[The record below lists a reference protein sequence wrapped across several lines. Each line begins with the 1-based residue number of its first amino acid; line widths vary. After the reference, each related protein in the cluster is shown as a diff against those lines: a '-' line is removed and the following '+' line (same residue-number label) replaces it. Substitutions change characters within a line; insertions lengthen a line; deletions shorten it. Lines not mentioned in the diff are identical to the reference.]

1 MRKLIFA
8 LALCLIPTI
17 AFAQN
22 TTCSDRPAGDSSNA
36 CANTRFVQNHVPSIS
51 PSNITLPDGQ
61 IIIGDSSGEGHGR
74 TMSGDCTITDLGA
87 ITCSTPP
94 LPTIADGHLIA
105 NATGSTAIA
114 GDTIATTWFDH
125 AFCSTVGQIVARTTS
140 GWICSAG
147 IAAPVT
153 WFGAKCDGTTDDRA
167 AIISAL
173 AAIPSGSTLEFP
185 STVCAVKSL
194 TSGGTNPHI
203 FVLTKPV
210 HLSFPNGGGISKSG
224 VIGILFDIQTD
235 NVTIDG
241 SGTLDGGW
249 VGTAYSAYD
258 IAVSTNDYDTVST
271 ARNYIRIKGIN
282 FTNWAQGGIFIW
294 YCQSCTIED
303 NVVNNVA
310 YGGIFGGAIQQTQII
325 GNKVYNVW
333 SSTGPDQPPNP
344 VYRSNHYGISVS
356 TNLATTSPSLNVI
369 VANNLVD
376 NVPAWECYDTHSGQH
391 VIFANN
397 IATACPIGIAA
408 SSPNLTA
415 IDISIIGN
423 QVECL
428 TLGSPVY
435 SGSTGQSVGGAG
447 ISAAGNSGA
456 SLSAGV
462 SIVGN
467 IVLGCGPDNLALEGN
482 IGAIYATF
490 VAGLNINSN
499 IIYKPI
505 HVALS
510 FTGDYV
516 LGAVMNNTVQSLTA
530 GPAGG
535 SPEVFNIFGTNNMM
549 NLGGTYANGTGY
561 VGYNIASA
569 SAANVNI
576 SRSNVFNGASALYN
590 GSSATY
596 RTDLGVTAP

>member
-1 MRKLIFA
+1 MRKLLFA
-8 LALCLIPTI
+8 LALCLAPTA

-22 TTCSDRPAGDSSNA
+22 TTCSDRPQSDSSNA
-36 CANTRFVQNHVPSIS
+36 CANTRFVHGATSTLGPGGANGSVQYNNGGAFGGFTASGDATINTGTGQVTVGSINGIPMTTTGSSTNDVLAFNGTGYIHSAITSIINTACTIS
-51 PSNITLPDGQ
+51 PT
-61 IIIGDSSGEGHGR
+61 
-74 TMSGDCTITDLGA
+74 
-87 ITCSTPP
+87 TCVS
-94 LPTIADGHLIA
+94 IFGYG
-105 NATGSTAIA
+105 N
-114 GDTIATTWFDH
+114 
-125 AFCSTVGQIVARTTS
+125 
-140 GWICSAG
+140 
-147 IAAPVT
+147 VT
-153 WFGAKCDGTTDDRA
+153 WWGAVCNGTTDDYTPIKNAIA
-167 AIISAL
+167 ATPARGLLI
-173 AAIPSGSTLEFP
+173 FP
-185 STVCAVKSL
+185 STSCAVKTL
-194 TSGGTNPHI
+194 TSGGTNPHV
-203 FVLTKPV
+203 FVISNPI

-282 FTNWAQGGIFIW
+282 FTNWAQGGIFVW
-294 YCQSCTIED
+294 YCQFCTIED

-344 VYRSNHYGISVS
+344 VYRADHYGISVS
-356 TNLATTSPSLNVI
+356 TNLATTSPSINVI

-391 VIFANN
+391 VVFANN
-397 IATACPIGIAA
+397 IATYCITGIAS

-428 TLGSPVY
+428 PLNSPVY

-447 ISAAGNSGA
+447 ISVAGNSGA
-456 SLSAGV
+456 SPSSGV

-499 IIYKPI
+499 NIYNPI

-516 LGAVMNNTVQSLTA
+516 LGAVMNNTVQNLTA

-569 SAANVNI
+569 NAANVNI

-590 GSSATY
+590 GSSASY